1 MFAQGASGV
10 SDYAWGYLRGI
21 ETEARRRCNRHSKQ
35 VPGVFLFFYYTFLHF
50 PFIYP
55 FLIISYVPGT
65 AKVPGIETALHSEE
79 VTLPKG
85 QRRPCHPVAP
95 CHRPSQHQDSPEVL
109 G

>member
-1 MFAQGASGV
+1 MPGGTSGAS
-10 SDYAWGYLRGI
+10 
-21 ETEARRRCNRHSKQ
+21 RRRHADAVTDTANRYQACS
-35 VPGVFLFFYYTFLHF
+35 FFFYYTFLHF
-50 PFIYP
+50 PFIYH
-55 FLIISYVPGT
+55 FLIISCVPGT

-79 VTLPKG
+79 VTLPKR